1 MADQFDRASELDELQ
16 RQQAL
21 ANRPVVQFD
30 PGVPGVPGDC
40 DICGYWSS
48 RLVQGACAPCRD
60 QYKLP

>member
-1 MADQFDRASELDELQ
+1 MADDFDRASDLEEQQ

-21 ANRPVVQFD
+21 ANRPPFVLA
-30 PGVPGVPGDC
+30 PGVPGDC